1 MTRLDLL
8 NEQFCGNMAAKVRQ
22 INVDGTDYDE
32 IVDLQPY
39 FKNKLDYFNKQGW
52 GYKDSTFAHDKKK
65 DQVYFTGDKYLYSGY
80 YLPEFW
86 TWGKE
91 NVGIVFGDGFGI
103 LISAFLGFSSSSF
116 FM

>member
-1 MTRLDLL
+1 
-8 NEQFCGNMAAKVRQ
+8 MAAKVRQ
-22 INVDGTDYDE
+22 INVDGTEYDE

-86 TWGKE
+86 TWVKE
-91 NVGIVFGDGFGI
+91 NVGIVFGDGMEKP
-103 LISAFLGFSSSSF
+103 A
-116 FM
+116 